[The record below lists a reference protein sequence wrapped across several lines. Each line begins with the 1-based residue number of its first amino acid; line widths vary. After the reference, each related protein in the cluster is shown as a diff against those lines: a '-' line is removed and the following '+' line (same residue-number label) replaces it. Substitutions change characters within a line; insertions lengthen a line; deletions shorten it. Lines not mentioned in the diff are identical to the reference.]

1 MLKVF
6 KGITLYILLLEIM
19 VKVSKYHDIIK
30 DLKPDDYT
38 MDEINKNLAIYNR
51 LYYLKMKQQ
60 EGWIENKREKLRR
73 TYRQKA
79 IEQMIK
85 DDNIKVNEL
94 SSPYEL
100 LDALT
105 RNPSK

>member
-1 MLKVF
+1 M
-6 KGITLYILLLEIM
+6 T
-19 VKVSKYHDIIK
+19 H
-30 DLKPDDYT
+30 YT

-51 LYYLKMKQQ
+51 LYYLKLKQR
-60 EGWIENKREKLRR
+60 EGWIENYKEKMKRA
-73 TYRQKA
+73 YRQKA
-79 IEQMIK
+79 IAQMIK

-94 SSPYEL
+94 SSPQEL